1 MRPPLLA
8 LPPHALLYV
17 MVKPPLAPRDA
28 CVACRKALGINPHYA
43 ANRFHCTMLPLGRWD
58 AWPVERLAPLIA
70 ALGGFAFDPFFAV
83 FDRVAYSP
91 KGHAT
96 LKPRRGLRA
105 PTRFHAALR
114 DHLAGV
120 GIAPAMRPVGKD
132 KAGKQARF
140 QMHLTLAYRGPH
152 PGGGTGTVAIDPI
165 GWWVDEFQLVCSIH
179 GSSQHEVLG
188 RWPLIARQE
197 WLPLGDPLFRPH
209 CAGPDGARA
218 AGAPERGISGPVPM
232 ASAAQTGLAWDG
244 PVERAA

>member
-17 MVKPPLAPRDA
+17 MIKPPLAPRDA

-58 AWPVERLAPLIA
+58 AWPDARLATLIA

-83 FDRVAYSP
+83 FDRVAYGA
-91 KGHAT
+91 KKHAT
-96 LKPRRGLRA
+96 LRPRRGLRA
-105 PTRFHAALR
+105 PARFHAALR
-114 DHLAGV
+114 DHLAAV
-120 GIAPAMRPVGKD
+120 GIAPAARPAATEKAD
-132 KAGKQARF
+132 AGKKAHF

-188 RWPLIARQE
+188 RWPLIAQQE

-209 CAGPDGARA
+209 CPGPESAGTVRA
-218 AGAPERGISGPVPM
+218 AEQAMSRAAPTV
-232 ASAAQTGLAWDG
+232 QTGLAWDI
-244 PVERAA
+244 PAERAA

>member
-1 MRPPLLA
+1 MRP
-8 LPPHALLYV
+8 PPHALLYV

-43 ANRFHCTMLPLGRWD
+43 ANRLHCTMLPLGRWD

-105 PTRFHAALR
+105 PARFHAALR
-114 DHLAGV
+114 DHLAAV
-120 GIAPAMRPVGKD
+120 GIAPAVRPAGKDKD

-152 PGGGTGTVAIDPI
+152 PGAHSESGQRRVVVGIDATLGAELVAVGDD
-165 GWWVDEFQLVCSIH
+165 VLV
-179 GSSQHEVLG
+179 
-188 RWPLIARQE
+188 ARV
-197 WLPLGDPLFRPH
+197 GDQ
-209 CAGPDGARA
+209 
-218 AGAPERGISGPVPM
+218 RGVEPRCDIP
-232 ASAAQTGLAWDG
+232 GLVG
-244 PVERAA
+244 VE